1 MKKLLSLMLSTV
13 LLLTAVSALAEA
25 APLTLKVGELTYL
38 NSDSTSRTELLDQVR
53 GIAVQK
59 GAGYLFGNAEALEM
73 VEFDNLNSMQM
84 ALDAGQIDAMVLY
97 SSVGNYLAAVTGK
110 YSVAAQ
116 GPIPGATGTIDLS
129 SPKVAFMVFITDAMM
144 GTDFSFMMQEK
155 DAELRDEF
163 DQAITAMLED
173 GVLAALAAVVWE
185 SGEPAAVEMPM
196 IEGAETIKVGVTG
209 DLPPFDFMDA
219 SGKPAG
225 YNTAILA
232 EISKRINKNIELV
245 SIDSAS
251 RALALTSGSIDVVFW
266 ARVGSAD
273 SKAVGIDTEVFP
285 EEMKAILDL
294 ISATG
299 ESVRDTIG
307 DIPEGTILTM
317 PYMHDIS
324 LLVYPKK

>member
-53 GIAVQK
+53 GIAVQN
-59 GAGYLFGNAEALEM
+59 GAGALFGNADALEM

-84 ALDAGQIDAMVLY
+84 ALDAGQIDAMILY
-97 SSVGNYLAAVTGK
+97 SSVGDYLAAVTGK
-110 YSVAAQ
+110 YSVATQ
-116 GPIPGATGTIDLS
+116 EPIPGATGTLDLS
-129 SPKVAFMVFITDAMM
+129 IPEVALTIFITDAMM

-155 DAELRDEF
+155 NAVLRDEF

-173 GVLAALAAVVWE
+173 GALAALNGMVWE
-185 SGEPAAVEMPM
+185 SIEPEVVEMPV

-251 RALALTSGSIDVVFW
+251 RALALTSGIIDVVFW
-266 ARVGSAD
+266 ARVGSANPE
-273 SKAVGIDTEVFP
+273 AVGIDTEVFP
-285 EEMKAILDL
+285 EEMKAMLDS

-307 DIPEGTILTM
+307 DIPEGMILTT
-317 PYMHDIS
+317 PYMHDIF

>member
-25 APLTLKVGELTYL
+25 ASLTLKVGELTYL

-53 GIAVQK
+53 GIAVQN
-59 GAGYLFGNAEALEM
+59 GAGALFGNAEALEM

-84 ALDAGQIDAMVLY
+84 ALDAGQIGAMVLY
-97 SSVGNYLAAVTGK
+97 SSVGEYLAAVTGK
-110 YSVAAQ
+110 YSVATQ
-116 GPIPGATGTIDLS
+116 EPIPGATGTLDLS
-129 SPKVAFMVFITDAMM
+129 IPEVALTIFITDAMM

-155 DAELRDEF
+155 NAVLRDEF

-173 GVLAALAAVVWE
+173 GALAALNGMVWE
-185 SGEPAAVEMPM
+185 SIEPEVVEMPV

-209 DLPPFDFMDA
+209 DLPPFDFTDA

-251 RALALTSGSIDVVFW
+251 RALALVSDSVDVVFW
-266 ARVGSAD
+266 ARVGSANPE
-273 SKAVGIDTEVFP
+273 AVGIDPEVFP

-294 ISATG
+294 ISTTG

-307 DIPEGTILTM
+307 DIPEGMILTR
-317 PYMHDIS
+317 PYMHDMFM
-324 LLVYPKK
+324 LVYPKK

>member
-1 MKKLLSLMLSTV
+1 
-13 LLLTAVSALAEA
+13 
-25 APLTLKVGELTYL
+25 
-38 NSDSTSRTELLDQVR
+38 
-53 GIAVQK
+53 
-59 GAGYLFGNAEALEM
+59 
-73 VEFDNLNSMQM
+73 MQM

-97 SSVGNYLAAVTGK
+97 SSVGDYLAAVTGK

-129 SPKVAFMVFITDAMM
+129 SPTVALMVFISDAMM

-266 ARVGSAD
+266 ARVGSAN
-273 SKAVGIDTEVFP
+273 SKAIGIDTEVFP
-285 EEMKAILDL
+285 EEMKALLDL

-307 DIPEGTILTM
+307 DIPEGMILTT

-324 LLVYPKK
+324 LLKKTKK

>member
-38 NSDSTSRTELLDQVR
+38 NSDSISRTELLDQVR
-53 GIAVQK
+53 GIAVEK

-110 YSVAAQ
+110 YSVGAQ

-129 SPKVAFMVFITDAMM
+129 SPKVALMVFISDAMM

-266 ARVGSAD
+266 ARVGSAN
-273 SKAVGIDTEVFP
+273 SKAIGIDTEVFP

>member
-53 GIAVQK
+53 GIAVQN
-59 GAGYLFGNAEALEM
+59 GAGALFGNADALEM

-97 SSVGNYLAAVTGK
+97 SSVGDYLAAVTGK
-110 YSVAAQ
+110 YSVATQ
-116 GPIPGATGTIDLS
+116 EPIPGATGTHDLS
-129 SPKVAFMVFITDAMM
+129 SPKVALTYFITDAVM

-155 DAELRDEF
+155 NAVLRDEF

-173 GVLAALAAVVWE
+173 GALAALNGMVWE
-185 SGEPAAVEMPM
+185 SIEPEVVEMPV

-266 ARVGSAD
+266 ARVGSAN
-273 SKAVGIDTEVFP
+273 SKAIGIDTEIFP
-285 EEMKAILDL
+285 EEMKALLDL

-307 DIPEGTILTM
+307 DIPEGMILTT

>member
-110 YSVAAQ
+110 YSAGAQ

-129 SPKVAFMVFITDAMM
+129 SPNVALTVFITDAMT
-144 GTDFSFMMQEK
+144 GTDFSFMMREK

-173 GVLAALAAVVWE
+173 GVLAALAAMLWE

-209 DLPPFDFMDA
+209 DLPPFDFIDA

-266 ARVGSAD
+266 ARVGSANP
-273 SKAVGIDTEVFP
+273 KGIGIDTEVFP

-307 DIPEGTILTM
+307 DIPEGMILTT
-317 PYMHDIS
+317 PYMHDFFQ
-324 LLVYPKK
+324 LVYPQK

>member
-129 SPKVAFMVFITDAMM
+129 SPEVALTFFINDAMM

-163 DQAITAMLED
+163 DQAITAMQED
-173 GVLAALAAVVWE
+173 GVLAALTAMVRE

-251 RALALTSGSIDVVFW
+251 RAIALTSGSIDVVFW
-266 ARVGSAD
+266 ARVGSAN
-273 SKAVGIDTEVFP
+273 SKAIGIDTEVFP